1 MSISFEGPAVFVADM
16 GAARKFYENLLGLE
30 VQFAV
35 AEAYTAYA
43 GGMSLWSAASASEL
57 IHGCT
62 PAEAPGPQGRG
73 NFELYFETDAIVE
86 AWDIFEA
93 AGVPIVHGVREMP
106 WSQRC
111 FRIQDPD
118 GHLVE
123 VGEPMT
129 LVIRRLLDTGLSAQE
144 VSDRTMAPL
153 EMVQAAAKGK

>member
-1 MSISFEGPAVFVADM
+1 MSITFEGPAVFVADM
-16 GAARKFYENLLGLE
+16 NSARKFYEGLLGLE

-62 PAEAPGPQGRG
+62 PAEQPGPQGRS
-73 NFELYFETDAIVE
+73 NFELYFETETIVE
-86 AWDIFEA
+86 SWDKIES

-106 WSQRC
+106 WGQRC

-123 VGEPMT
+123 VGEPMP
-129 LVIRRLLDTGLSAQE
+129 LVIRNLLKTGLSPQE
-144 VSDRTMAPL
+144 VADRTMAPL
-153 EMVQAAAKGK
+153 EMVEAVAKG